1 VGEKSWA
8 NICVLRANLMLFELI
23 SGLKVNFHKSL
34 SVGVNISD
42 SWLVDVCLIV
52 SWVVLIP
59 FFIWVLRLVVMR
71 DIFLFGL
78 LWC

>member
-1 VGEKSWA
+1 
-8 NICVLRANLMLFELI
+8 MLFELI

>member
-8 NICVLRANLMLFELI
+8 TICVLRANLMLFELI

-52 SWVVLIP
+52 SWVILIP
-59 FFIWVLRLVVMR
+59 F
-71 DIFLFGL
+71 LFGSFD
-78 LWC
+78 WW

>member
-1 VGEKSWA
+1 
-8 NICVLRANLMLFELI
+8 MLFELI

-52 SWVVLIP
+52 SWVILIP
-59 FFIWVLRLVVMR
+59 F
-71 DIFLFGL
+71 LFGSFD
-78 LWC
+78 WW